1 MFCGL
6 LSDVYGLSL
15 QTAIQEPNSE
25 TMSLKIKFYCLKF
38 SVFIVSLLFFQTSIS
53 QKKEKPLPV
62 KYDFSELDNL
72 LSQKQSLIGKDY
84 VVLIWEK
91 DDTLVYK
98 KEVGEYKTKT
108 IAPIASCSK
117 WLTAALVMQFVD
129 EGKISLDDPVV
140 NYLPVFEKYMKKYVT
155 IRHCLSHMTGI
166 EDENKA
172 ITKFL
177 KKTKFPTLEEEVDAY
192 AAREIRANTGTDFWY
207 GGVGLNIAARVLEVV
222 SKRKFDQLIKQKLFT
237 PLGMRSTT
245 FTNLDGSVYNP
256 SGGAKSTAD
265 DYMKFLVMLMNK
277 GKYNGKQILSEES
290 VSEMMKIQT
299 ANVPK
304 RFVPKA
310 AEGFNYALG
319 SWVVEEKEGNATALA
334 SPGLFG
340 TWPMVDF
347 CRGYAYILFV
357 KNFLGEESANAHLEI
372 KKVIDDKIK
381 EKCR

>member
-1 MFCGL
+1 
-6 LSDVYGLSL
+6 
-15 QTAIQEPNSE
+15 
-25 TMSLKIKFYCLKF
+25 MSLKIKFYCLKF

-62 KYDFSELDNL
+62 KYDFSELDNV

-357 KNFLGEESANAHLEI
+357 KNFLGEERANAHLEI

>member
-62 KYDFSELDNL
+62 KYDFSELDNV

-84 VVLIWEK
+84 VVLICEK

-357 KNFLGEESANAHLEI
+357 KNFLGEERANAHLEI